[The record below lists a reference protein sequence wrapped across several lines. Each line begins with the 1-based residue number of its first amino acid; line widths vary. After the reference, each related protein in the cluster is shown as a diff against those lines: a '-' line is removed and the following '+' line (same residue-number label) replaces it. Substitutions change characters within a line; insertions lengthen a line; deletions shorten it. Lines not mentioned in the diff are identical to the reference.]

1 MDALA
6 FFQPIAQ
13 QAEAAGAGSNYIS
26 PARGDVPDLAHSAHG
41 VVFATQRILDKKPKE
56 VAAFQRAIE
65 RAQRDIHEHPGEMK
79 SLLAGYLKGTD
90 PEALRIDSPR

>member
-6 FFQPIAQ
+6 FFQPIAL

-26 PARGDVPDLAHSAHG
+26 PARGDVPDLAHSVHG

-65 RAQRDIHEHPGEMK
+65 RAQRDIHEYPGEMK